1 MRLSNI
7 ICIIFLIIFHLTA
20 LHLAI
25 QNENLEIV
33 KLLLENEKID
43 VNEKSILQSIIIHI
57 I

>member
-1 MRLSNI
+1 MKLSNI